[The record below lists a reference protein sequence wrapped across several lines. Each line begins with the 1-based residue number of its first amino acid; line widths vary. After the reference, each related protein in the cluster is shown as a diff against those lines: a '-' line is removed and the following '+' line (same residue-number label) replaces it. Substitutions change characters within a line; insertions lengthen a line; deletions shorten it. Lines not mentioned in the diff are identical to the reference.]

1 MDDSSIS
8 REVLNP
14 DSGNTL
20 LRRRLL
26 QAGCA
31 GVLGLTLGS
40 PLANA
45 MYHIDP
51 PADAGAEAMAPTP
64 ECSDGDDP
72 TPRQGA
78 GPFYTPDTPHRASLL
93 EPGLRGTPLV
103 LVGYVLRTDC
113 QPLAN
118 VLLDFWQSNSE
129 GRYDNQGYTLRGH
142 QFTDANGQYRLE
154 TIVPGLYP
162 GRTRH
167 IHVRLQ
173 APNTRAITT
182 QLYFPGVAQNE
193 RDFIYDPILLVRAL
207 DSPAQKMKAQFDFV
221 LRV

>member
-1 MDDSSIS
+1 MDTDSAHQA
-8 REVLNP
+8 R
-14 DSGNTL
+14 DRKTGNAWP
-20 LRRRLL
+20 RRRLL

-31 GVLGLTLGS
+31 GVLGLTFRD

-45 MYHIDP
+45 MHHGAA
-51 PADAGAEAMAPTP
+51 PAKPDTAALAPTP
-64 ECSDGDDP
+64 ECRDGDEP

-78 GPFYTPDTPHRASLL
+78 GPFYTPDSPQRASLID
-93 EPGLRGTPLV
+93 PGLPGTPLV
-103 LVGYVLRTDC
+103 LVGHVLQTNC
-113 QPLAN
+113 QSLAG
-118 VLLDFWQSNSE
+118 VLLDFWQADNA

-142 QFTDANGQYRLE
+142 QFTDANGRYRLA

-173 APNTRAITT
+173 APNARAITT
-182 QLYFPGVAQNE
+182 QLYFPGVSQNE
-193 RDFIYDPILLVRAL
+193 RDFIYDPRLLVRPL
-207 DSPAQKMKAQFDFV
+207 DSSPPGTKAQFDFV

>member
-1 MDDSSIS
+1 MEMN
-8 REVLNP
+8 RVHQARNRNGNP
-14 DSGNTL
+14 L
-20 LRRRLL
+20 PRRRLL

-31 GVLGLTLGS
+31 GVLGLTFRS

-51 PADAGAEAMAPTP
+51 PTEAENAALAPTP
-64 ECSDGDDP
+64 ECRDGDEP

-78 GPFYTPDTPHRASLL
+78 GPFYTPDTPQRGNLL
-93 EPGLRGTPLV
+93 EPGMPGTPLV
-103 LVGYVLRTDC
+103 LVGNVLRTDC
-113 QPLAN
+113 QPLAG
-118 VLLDFWQSNSE
+118 VLLDFWQSNNE

-142 QFTDANGQYRLE
+142 QFTNANGQYRLE

-167 IHVRLQ
+167 IHVRAQ
-173 APNTRAITT
+173 APNARVITT

-193 RDFIYDPILLVRAL
+193 RDFIYDPLLLVKPL
-207 DSPAQKMKAQFDFV
+207 ESPSAEMKAQFDFV

>member
-1 MDDSSIS
+1 MDTNNS
-8 REVLNP
+8 RQVRDRTRNAWP
-14 DSGNTL
+14 
-20 LRRRLL
+20 RRRLL

-31 GVLGLTLGS
+31 SVLGLTFRS

-45 MYHIDP
+45 MHH
-51 PADAGAEAMAPTP
+51 GAAATKPENAALAPTP
-64 ECSDGDDP
+64 ECRDGDEP

-78 GPFYTPDTPHRASLL
+78 GPFYTPDTPQRASLL
-93 EPGLRGTPLV
+93 EPGLPGTPLV
-103 LVGYVLRTDC
+103 LVGNVLQTNCR
-113 QPLAN
+113 PLAG
-118 VLLDFWQSNSE
+118 VLLDFWQADNA

-167 IHVRLQ
+167 IHVRAQ
-173 APNTRAITT
+173 APHARVLTT
-182 QLYFPGVAQNE
+182 QLYFPGVSQNE
-193 RDFIYDPILLVRAL
+193 RDFIYDPRLLVRSL
-207 DSPAQKMKAQFDFV
+207 ESPQGMKAQFDFV

>member
-1 MDDSSIS
+1 MDMN
-8 REVLNP
+8 RAHQPRNRNGNP
-14 DSGNTL
+14 L
-20 LRRRLL
+20 PRRRLL

-31 GVLGLTLGS
+31 GVLGLTFSS
-40 PLANA
+40 PLTNA
-45 MYHIDP
+45 MYHVDP
-51 PADAGAEAMAPTP
+51 PAEADTAGMAPTP
-64 ECSDGDDP
+64 ECSDGDEA

-78 GPFYTPDTPHRASLL
+78 GPFYTPDSPHRASLL
-93 EPGLRGTPLV
+93 EPGMPGTPLV
-103 LVGYVLRTDC
+103 LVGYVLQTSC
-113 QPLAN
+113 QPLAG
-118 VLLDFWQSNSE
+118 VLLDFWQSDDA

-142 QFTDANGQYRLE
+142 QFTDANGQYRLK

-167 IHVRLQ
+167 IHVRAQ

-193 RDFIYDPILLVRAL
+193 RDFIYDPLLLVRSL
-207 DSPAQKMKAQFDFV
+207 ESPSQEMKAQFDFV

>member
-1 MDDSSIS
+1 MERNSVHQA
-8 REVLNP
+8 RNRNGNP
-14 DSGNTL
+14 L
-20 LRRRLL
+20 PRRRLL

-31 GVLGLTLGS
+31 GVLGLTFRS

-45 MYHIDP
+45 MYHVDP
-51 PADAGAEAMAPTP
+51 PAEPDAAAMAPTP
-64 ECSDGDDP
+64 ECSDGDEP

-78 GPFYTPDTPHRASLL
+78 GPFYTPDSPHRASLL
-93 EPGLRGTPLV
+93 EPGMPGTPLV
-103 LVGYVLRTDC
+103 LVGHVLQTSC
-113 QPLAN
+113 QPLAG
-118 VLLDFWQSNSE
+118 VLLDFWQSNDA

-167 IHVRLQ
+167 IHVRAQ
-173 APNTRAITT
+173 APDTRAITT

-193 RDFIYDPILLVRAL
+193 RDFIYDPLLLVKHL
-207 DSPAQKMKAQFDFV
+207 ESQSQEMKTQFDFV

>member
-1 MDDSSIS
+1 MDSDHAHQARNRKEKS
-8 REVLNP
+8 LP
-14 DSGNTL
+14 
-20 LRRRLL
+20 RRRLL
-26 QAGCA
+26 MAGCA
-31 GVLGLTLGS
+31 SVMGLTFGN

-51 PADAGAEAMAPTP
+51 PAEPENTAVAPTP
-64 ECSDGDDP
+64 ECRDGDEP

-78 GPFYTPDTPHRASLL
+78 GPFYTPDSPQRTSLL
-93 EPGLRGTPLV
+93 EPGLPGTRLV
-103 LVGYVLRTDC
+103 LVGNVLQTTC
-113 QPLAN
+113 QPLAS
-118 VLLDFWQSNSE
+118 VLLDFWQADNE

-154 TIVPGLYP
+154 TVVPGLYL

-167 IHVRLQ
+167 IHVRVQ

-182 QLYFPGVAQNE
+182 QLYFPDVPQNE
-193 RDFIYDPILLVRAL
+193 RDFIYDPRLLVQPL
-207 DSPAQKMKAQFDFV
+207 DSPSQEMKAQFDFV

>member
-1 MDDSSIS
+1 MDSD
-8 REVLNP
+8 RAHRARNRNE
-14 DSGNTL
+14 NTWP
-20 LRRRLL
+20 RRRLL
-26 QAGCA
+26 QAGYA
-31 GVLGLTLGS
+31 GVLGLTLGR

-45 MYHIDP
+45 MYHVE
-51 PADAGAEAMAPTP
+51 PAAEAENAALAPTP
-64 ECSDGDDP
+64 ECRDGDEP

-93 EPGLRGTPLV
+93 EPGMPGTPLV
-103 LVGYVLRTDC
+103 LVGNVLRTDC
-113 QPLAN
+113 QPLAG
-118 VLLDFWQSNSE
+118 VLLDFWQSNDK

-142 QFTDANGQYRLE
+142 QFTDANGQFRLE

-167 IHVRLQ
+167 IHVRVQ
-173 APNTRAITT
+173 APHARAITT

-193 RDFIYDPILLVRAL
+193 RDFIYDPLLLVRAL
-207 DSPAQKMKAQFDFV
+207 ESPAHKMKAQFDFV

>member
-1 MDDSSIS
+1 MDTNIS
-8 REVLNP
+8 RQARDLNAE
-14 DSGNTL
+14 NTWP
-20 LRRRLL
+20 RRRLL

-31 GVLGLTLGS
+31 SVLGLTFGS

-51 PADAGAEAMAPTP
+51 PAEPDAAAMAPTP
-64 ECSDGDDP
+64 ECRDGDEP

-78 GPFYTPDTPHRASLL
+78 GPFYTPDSPQRANLI
-93 EPGLRGTPLV
+93 EPGLPGTPLV
-103 LVGYVLRTDC
+103 LVGHVLQTSC
-113 QPLAN
+113 QPIAG
-118 VLLDFWQSNSE
+118 VLLDFWQADDE

-142 QFTDANGQYRLE
+142 QFTDASGQYRLE

-167 IHVRLQ
+167 IHVRAQ
-173 APNTRAITT
+173 ASNTRPITT
-182 QLYFPGVAQNE
+182 QLYFPDVSQNE
-193 RDFIYDPILLVRAL
+193 RDFIYHPLLLVQPL
-207 DSPAQKMKAQFDFV
+207 DSPPQGMKAQFDFV